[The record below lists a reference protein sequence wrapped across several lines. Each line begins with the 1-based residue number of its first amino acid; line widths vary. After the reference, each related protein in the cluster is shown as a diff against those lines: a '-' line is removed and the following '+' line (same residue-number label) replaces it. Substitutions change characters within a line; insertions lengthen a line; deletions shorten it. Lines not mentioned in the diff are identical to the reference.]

1 MSTVS
6 SPADVNESFAAL
18 FEESLS
24 RKEMRIGEVITAEV
38 VRVDNNFVVVNAGLK
53 SESLIPFDEFRNDRG
68 EVEVKPGDFVSVAI
82 DALEDGYGET
92 RLSRDKAKR
101 LAAWL
106 DLEAALEKASLV
118 QGVIS
123 GKVKG
128 GLTVMINGIRAFLP
142 GSLVDIRPVK
152 DTTPYENKQFDF
164 KVIKLDRKRN
174 NVVVSRRAV
183 LEANLGAERQ
193 ALLSSLQ
200 EGVVVKGIVKN
211 ITDYGAFVDLGGI
224 DGLLHITDLAWRRVR
239 HPSEVLSVGDEVT
252 AKVLKFDQE
261 KNRVSLGLKQ
271 LGEDPW
277 VGLSRRYPAG
287 TRLFGKVSNLTDYGA
302 FVEIE
307 AGIEGLVHV
316 SEMDWTNKNVHPS
329 KVVQLGDE
337 VEVMV
342 LEIDEDRRRISLG
355 MKQCMPNPWE
365 EFSMNYKKGD
375 KVRGQI
381 KSITDF
387 GVFIGLPGGIDGLVH
402 LSDLSWSM
410 TGEEAVR
417 RYKKGEE
424 VEAGV
429 LSIDVERE
437 RISLGIKQ
445 LEGDPFNSYV
455 AMNDKNSVV
464 TGTVKAIDAKGA
476 VVALSDDIEGYL
488 RASEVSRDRVEDIRS
503 KLKEGDTVTVMII
516 NVDRKNRTINL
527 SVKAKDLAEENEALA
542 RMQSERPTNA
552 GTTNLGALLKAKLD
566 TANSSSEQ

>member
-1 MSTVS
+1 MNNINQPV
-6 SPADVNESFAAL
+6 VEVESFAAL

-24 RKEMRIGEVITAEV
+24 RKEMRIGELITAEV
-38 VRVDNNFVVVNAGLK
+38 MRIDDNFVVVNAGLK
-53 SESLIPFDEFRNDRG
+53 SESYVPAEEFRDDRG
-68 EVEVKPGDFVSVAI
+68 ELEVKPGDFVTVAI
-82 DALEDGYGET
+82 EALEDGYGET

-106 DLEAALEKASLV
+106 SLEDALEKATIVSGMV
-118 QGVIS
+118 S

-142 GSLVDIRPVK
+142 GSLVDTRPVK
-152 DTTPYENKQFDF
+152 DTTPYENKEMEF

-183 LEANLGAERQ
+183 LEASQGEERVKLLENLHEGAT
-193 ALLSSLQ
+193 
-200 EGVVVKGIVKN
+200 VKGIVKN

-224 DGLLHITDLAWRRVR
+224 DGLLHITDLAWRRVK
-239 HPSEVLSVGDEVT
+239 HPSEMLNVGDEVT

-261 KNRVSLGLKQ
+261 KNRVSLGMKQ

-277 VGLSRRYPAG
+277 VGLARRYPPQ

-307 AGIEGLVHV
+307 PGIEGLVHV

-342 LEIDEDRRRISLG
+342 LEIDEERRRISLG
-355 MKQCMPNPWE
+355 MKQCMSNPWDD
-365 EFSMNYKKGD
+365 FALNSKKGD
-375 KVRGQI
+375 KVKGQI

-387 GVFIGLPGGIDGLVH
+387 GIFIGLPGGIDGLVH
-402 LSDLSWSM
+402 LSDLSWTD

-417 RYKKGEE
+417 NFKKGEE
-424 VEAGV
+424 VEALV

-437 RISLGIKQ
+437 RISLGVKQ
-445 LEGDPFNSYV
+445 LDGDPFTNFV
-455 AMNDKNSVV
+455 GDHEKNSVV
-464 TGTVKAIDAKGA
+464 TGTVKSIDAKGA
-476 VVALSDDIEGYL
+476 VIHLDGEMEGYL
-488 RASEVSRDRVEDIRS
+488 RVSEVSRERVEDIRT
-503 KLKEGDTVTVMII
+503 KLKEGDSITAMII

-527 SVKAKDLAEENEALA
+527 SIKAKELADETEA
-542 RMQSERPTNA
+542 MQKMTSDNKQA
-552 GTTNLGALLKAKLD
+552 SSGTTNLGALLKAKMD
-566 TANSSSEQ
+566 NVNT